1 MRIINTCR
9 FLNENFGYH
18 DNIFPYYQSK
28 LGNEVITITSTI
40 QDFIFGKKH
49 QLEKGIYWERNVK
62 VLRLDYYYKQGTRF
76 IKLKNFYEE
85 LKKFKPDIIFCHGIL
100 PINFFEVIKYKKKNK
115 CKLFIDNHA
124 DLDNSAKN
132 KLWRILF
139 YGFFLKLLYKK
150 YDKYIDKY
158 YGVTP
163 YRIDFLVNLIG
174 IPKEK
179 VNLLPLGYEDDEIN
193 KVKRE
198 KFFFEKKYKIKIK
211 ETDKII
217 VFGGKIDSKKKFD
230 NVLEAFNRLN
240 RDDFKVIIFGKINC
254 EKVKLM
260 IEENENIHFL
270 GWKEN
275 KEKYEIL
282 INSDLAIWPKFHT
295 TLIEDCLGSEL
306 PMLIFKN
313 RNSEHL
319 LERGNGLFLKN
330 SSVDEILNKLKII
343 LEDKKLNILKAKAK
357 EAKKDFSYYN
367 ITKNFLEGIKELG

>member
-1 MRIINTCR
+1 MKIANTCR

-28 LGNEVITITSTI
+28 FGNEVIIITSTI

-49 QLEKGIYWERNVK
+49 QLKKGTYKERNVK
-62 VLRLDYYYKQGTRF
+62 VIRLEYYYKQGTRF
-76 IKLKNFYEE
+76 LKLKNFYEE
-85 LKKFKPDIIFCHGIL
+85 LEKFKPDIIFCHGIL
-100 PINFFEVIKYKKKNK
+100 PVNFFEVIKYKKKNE

-139 YGFFLKLLYKK
+139 YRFFLRLLYKK

-174 IPKEK
+174 ISKEK
-179 VNLLPLGYEDDEIN
+179 IELLPLGYEDDEIN
-193 KVKRE
+193 RVKKE
-198 KFFFEKKYKIKIK
+198 KFFFKKKYKIKMK
-211 ETDKII
+211 ENDKVI
-217 VFGGKIDSKKKFD
+217 VFGGKIDSHKKFD
-230 NVLEAFNRLN
+230 NVIEAFNRLN
-240 RDDFKVIIFGKINC
+240 QDDLKLIIFGKINC
-254 EKVKLM
+254 EKIRKM
-260 IEENENIHFL
+260 IEENKNIYFL
-270 GWKEN
+270 GWKESI
-275 KEKYEIL
+275 EKYEIL
-282 INSDLAIWPKFHT
+282 VNSDLAIWPEFHT

-319 LERGNGLFLKN
+319 IKKGNGIFLNN
-330 SSVDEILNKLKII
+330 SSVDEILDKLKIA
-343 LEDKKLNILKAKAK
+343 LEDKKMKILKEKAK
-357 EAKKDFSYYN
+357 EAKEDFSYYN
-367 ITKNFLEGIKELG
+367 IIQKFLEGIKE